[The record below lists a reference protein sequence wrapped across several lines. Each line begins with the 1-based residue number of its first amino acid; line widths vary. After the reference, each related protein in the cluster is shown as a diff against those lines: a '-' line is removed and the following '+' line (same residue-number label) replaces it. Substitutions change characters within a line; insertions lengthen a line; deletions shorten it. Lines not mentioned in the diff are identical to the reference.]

1 MIFSLAGTFMLTVG
15 VIETAACH
23 ALRRLLLPTF
33 LPPFTNIDIA
43 MGANESRHTSAET
56 QDSQDQQEGPEDYY
70 TLLEVSE
77 DATQDEIKVH
87 ILTLFNSLST

>member
-1 MIFSLAGTFMLTVG
+1 
-15 VIETAACH
+15 
-23 ALRRLLLPTF
+23 
-33 LPPFTNIDIA
+33 